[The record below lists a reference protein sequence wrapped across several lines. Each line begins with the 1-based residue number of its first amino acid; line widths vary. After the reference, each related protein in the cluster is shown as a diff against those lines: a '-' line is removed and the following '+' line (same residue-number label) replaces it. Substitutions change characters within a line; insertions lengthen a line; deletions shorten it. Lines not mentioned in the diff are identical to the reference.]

1 MKINILKNII
11 IFILCISFFAFAK
24 DKSSKIE
31 YTSVE
36 DIREMAKKEDI
47 RGVRQYQ
54 ERRKKNDT
62 FNGKRLPTNPS
73 VFYENWPGWGNVL
86 PSRYMILE
94 EIKEM
99 AIKENIE
106 NSTQYFERRKKN
118 PTFNGKRLPSHPTDF
133 YSNWP
138 GWGEALGHKIE
149 YVSVEEIRE
158 MAEEEGIQNSRQYR
172 ERRNKNPIFKGKRLP
187 ADPSVFYKNW
197 PDWGA
202 VLVKSEYDSMEYTSV
217 EDIREMAEERRYSVC

>member
-1 MKINILKNII
+1 MLDNIN
-11 IFILCISFFAFAK
+11 
-24 DKSSKIE
+24 
-31 YTSVE
+31 
-36 DIREMAKKEDI
+36 
-47 RGVRQYQ
+47 

-133 YSNWP
+133 YPNWP
-138 GWGEALGHKIE
+138 GWGEALG
-149 YVSVEEIRE
+149 S
-158 MAEEEGIQNSRQYR
+158 QN
-172 ERRNKNPIFKGKRLP
+172 
-187 ADPSVFYKNW
+187 
-197 PDWGA
+197 
-202 VLVKSEYDSMEYTSV
+202 
-217 EDIREMAEERRYSVC
+217 